1 MIMIYL
7 PKKAISGP
15 YITILKLDMI
25 TKFMIEVEYYESD
38 TTEKAFIFAG
48 VNPKNYDLFHE
59 KINVSKSDW
68 NFKDA
73 PLDTVYHFR
82 ENKWQYR
89 RNLLFNFKNDK
100 IRLPKSLKQEMI
112 SYI

>member
-1 MIMIYL
+1 MEIIERHGTEKGFMKITYKEQTLENDSKFSDYEITSPAKMIMIYL

-15 YITILKLDMI
+15 YITILNLDMI

-59 KINVSKSDW
+59 NFFKIID
-68 NFKDA
+68 
-73 PLDTVYHFR
+73 
-82 ENKWQYR
+82 
-89 RNLLFNFKNDK
+89 
-100 IRLPKSLKQEMI
+100 
-112 SYI
+112 

>member
-1 MIMIYL
+1 MKITYKEQTLENDSRFSDYEIRSPAKMIMIYL

-73 PLDTVYHFR
+73 PLDTVYNFR
-82 ENKWQYR
+82 ENKWQY
-89 RNLLFNFKNDK
+89 
-100 IRLPKSLKQEMI
+100 
-112 SYI
+112 